1 MANNASQWFLYIIRT
16 AKQSLYTGITT
27 DITRRFEQHKNGKGS
42 KYLKAHQDLSI
53 VYQIS
58 VGDKSTALKIEYR
71 IKQLSKQKK
80 EWLILQQP
88 NFEQL
93 LQSLSL

>member
-42 KYLKAHQDLSI
+42 KYLKAHQDFSI